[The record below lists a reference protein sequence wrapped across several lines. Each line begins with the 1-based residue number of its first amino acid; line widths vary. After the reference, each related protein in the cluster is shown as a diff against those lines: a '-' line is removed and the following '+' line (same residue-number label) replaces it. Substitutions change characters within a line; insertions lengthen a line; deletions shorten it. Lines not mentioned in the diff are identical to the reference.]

1 MKKQYLKLGALAVFV
16 LALSGAALAQ
26 DFTPKVRATI
36 PFNFYAGSTRLP
48 AGNYTLA
55 INRQTN
61 NVAIFQ
67 TGTSVG
73 TFLLGSHDDGSRD
86 GRSVLIF
93 RTNGEGTYVLQNIES
108 RDLGVSFPAD
118 TLLSHLALDRP
129 GNETRVVIAAIGN

>member
-1 MKKQYLKLGALAVFV
+1 MTKQYLKLVALAVFV

-26 DFTPKVRATI
+26 NFTPTVRATI
-36 PFNFYAGSTRLP
+36 PFNFYAGSTTLP

-55 INRQTN
+55 VNRLTN

-73 TFLLGSHDDGSRD
+73 TFLLGSRGDGSRD

-108 RDLGVSFPAD
+108 RDLGLSFPAD
-118 TLLSHLALDRP
+118 RVLSHFALDRP
-129 GNETRVVIAAIGN
+129 GSETRVVVAAIGN